1 MPGEPRPEPTPD
13 ANQGSTGDDGTPMTP
28 HATPLRDAQG
38 RLTYIGED
46 GRRYVVAPA
55 AADGPPAGEC

>member
-1 MPGEPRPEPTPD
+1 MPGDPRPEPTPD
-13 ANQGSTGDDGTPMTP
+13 DNPGPSGDDDTPMTP

-46 GRRYVVAPA
+46 GRRYVVAPP
-55 AADGPPAGEC
+55 AADGPPEQDD

>member
-1 MPGEPRPEPTPD
+1 METVPMPGDPRPDPPEGDTPVI
-13 ANQGSTGDDGTPMTP
+13 P

-46 GRRYVVAPA
+46 GRRYIVAP
-55 AADGPPAGEC
+55 PPSDAPPSRDD